1 MVRLGA
7 HLRELSRRRAV
18 LIAAAAV
25 ASFVAFLSICSV
37 SLAPPALSLRSSEPA
52 GAHTQI
58 LVDGPRPGILST
70 ATGLTSYDWLD
81 NGALL
86 LGDVMTSDP
95 GDDYIARAAGISPAN
110 ITFGDP
116 QSYIQPSSEPGT
128 SGTPQYTLT
137 VAASPSV
144 PLLDVYV
151 TGPTEAGAMRLV
163 NAAYGGLRDYL
174 DGPGSTGTFQ
184 LRITQLGHGR
194 RVAAGGG
201 SPLTG
206 ALVRFSLVFVL
217 CAELGLLVRR
227 SMQAWQQKRTAWI
240 ALSNRGSRAA
250 SGSLIK

>member
-1 MVRLGA
+1 M
-7 HLRELSRRRAV
+7 
-18 LIAAAAV
+18 
-25 ASFVAFLSICSV
+25 
-37 SLAPPALSLRSSEPA
+37 
-52 GAHTQI
+52 
-58 LVDGPRPGILST
+58 VDGPRPGILST
-70 ATGLTSYDWLD
+70 ATGLTSYDWLN

-86 LGDVMTSDP
+86 LGNVMTSDP
-95 GDDYIARAAGISPAN
+95 ADDYIARTAGISPTN
-110 ITFGDP
+110 IAFGDP
-116 QSYIQPSSEPGT
+116 QSYLQTTSDPGA

-144 PLLDVYV
+144 PLLDVYA

-163 NAAYGGLRDYL
+163 NAAYSGLRDYL

-227 SMQAWQQKRTAWI
+227 SMKAWQQKRTAWVE
-240 ALSNRGSRAA
+240 SDNRASRAA